1 MNSAVVIDTNVTI
14 VANDMHP
21 AAGLDCVGACIDALL
36 QARQSGVIFP
46 TLDSQGSAMPSLNG
60 YGIITAIHSTAA

>member
-36 QARQSGVIFP
+36 QARQSGVLMDDNYLIFEEYRRHLSHAGQP
-46 TLDSQGSAMPSLNG
+46 GFGDAFF
-60 YGIITAIHSTAA
+60 

>member
-36 QARQSGVIFP
+36 QARQSGV
-46 TLDSQGSAMPSLNG
+46 LMDDG
-60 YGIITAIHSTAA
+60 YLLFEEYRRHLSHSGQPGFGDAFF